1 MPIQTTQGP
10 IAAVASYTPMDYT
23 TQLQAMQ
30 GKVAE
35 VETAAQTGRQA
46 LAKLNFQDGYYTRG
60 LSNQLQGEYST
71 KVNNLVN
78 NLYES
83 GDATKFS
90 QGLAMLQGE
99 INTDERV
106 KAGKLDYLKS
116 KEHDQRSSNPD
127 AHKYFYSYTED
138 NSPVGKINPGDWN
151 QGITEE
157 DVTRFYNVLPP
168 EDLYTDYIE
177 KLQNLDN
184 LKLEEFLGYDENGF
198 LNVLTSSGPID
209 FPDGTTPAEAI
220 VAKLK
225 EVNPNLYILI
235 RDDYKKGGTSS
246 AINYKGRGLSE
257 EEFIRDVILQNE
269 PFLRDK
275 AVSLQQPSRSSQNTT
290 VVPELTPMT
299 SEAFATVIDPVSLTS
314 ADVPVTIDQVYNAL
328 DLNNS
333 NDLASLQI
341 LSENRE
347 GKANKAELNTIAFQ
361 VNLLND
367 FNNNGDPNFQEVFRN
382 GNELKASA
390 AEATNGILETNKFS
404 ETYGQL
410 FRQGESAAD
419 YFSRVKNTLRYL
431 GKATV
436 SDLMYNKDSI
446 LPAYDDFNQSD
457 DLVKMFTFGTGVL
470 TKEEMAAFVETNASI
485 IPPEALAEP
494 QIDPRREPPIDFGA
508 VSAEDFQDIYTH
520 ISNPFDASLEEYIKQ
535 SNNYY
540 SEDDQDYT
548 KAYRGAAPFA
558 LESTTE
564 LLALKESSPI
574 AFYEAARR
582 NYLENASL
590 YYSDILIGAGNV
602 QQKQAIFEEDTK
614 ALAENWAKYGTAD
627 LAANWNIVEVVQSAS
642 GGTTMTTES
651 GFESPRISGN
661 MEISSPYKDLSTSQ
675 FGVLTKSFV
684 KQEEDDKWIFQGFIV
699 PQGQA
704 SETGLMFTHIDDSTN
719 TTKNYIFQPK
729 RPTVLA
735 NTPHWQ
741 DLSGTQKTLAG
752 KTYKPVVAT
761 GDAMINQFGEDIGSL
776 LVENADLYG
785 INVDYVWNNTA
796 AKLSNTKMFRVAEDS
811 YYNDGEHA
819 VVAKVAGGNE
829 IYRVERRGGDVS
841 TWGDY
846 LGDTKDID
854 LGKTYLGTADYED
867 FIVSLV
873 IEGKISEDVLPDLLN
888 KSTMSSLS
896 GISKTTGLSV
906 DQLLKTPV
914 SFGNTKS
921 AFKHF
926 SQADAGENSAGIK
939 KRGLFVKT

>member
-46 LAKLNFQDGYYTRG
+46 LAQLKFEDGYYTRG
-60 LSNQLQGEYST
+60 LSNQLQEEYST

-78 NLYES
+78 SLYES

-127 AHKYFYSYTED
+127 AHKYFYSYTDD

-168 EDLYTDYIE
+168 EDLYTDYID

-198 LNVLTSSGPID
+198 LTILTSSGPINY
-209 FPDGTTPAEAI
+209 PDGTTPAEAI

-225 EVNPNLYILI
+225 KVNPNLHRLI
-235 RDDYKKGGTSS
+235 QDDYRKGGTNS

-257 EEFIRDVILQNE
+257 EEFIQDVILQSD
-269 PFLRDK
+269 PFLKDK
-275 AVSLQQPSRSSQNTT
+275 AVSIQQPSGSNQNTT
-290 VVPELTPMT
+290 DVPELTPMT

-485 IPPEALAEP
+485 MPEIPQTVGQGPSASVSGFAGP
-494 QIDPRREPPIDFGA
+494 STRTTDDPLL
-508 VSAEDFQDIYTH
+508 
-520 ISNPFDASLEEYIKQ
+520 NPFDASLEEYIKQ

-558 LESTTE
+558 IESTTE

-614 ALAENWAKYGTAD
+614 ALAENWGRYGTAD
-627 LAANWNIVEVVQSAS
+627 LAANWNIVEVVQSAG
-642 GGTTMTTES
+642 GGTTVTTRS
-651 GFESPRISGN
+651 GFESPRISPSDGGVK
-661 MEISSPYKDLSTSQ
+661 SPYKDLSTSQ

-684 KQEEDDKWIFQGFIV
+684 KQEEGDKWIFQGFIV

-752 KTYKPVVAT
+752 KTYRTVVAT

-776 LVENADLYG
+776 LEENADLYG

-796 AKLSNTKMFRVAEDS
+796 AKLSSTKMFRVAEDS

-854 LGKTYLGTADYED
+854 LGKTFLGTADYED

-873 IEGKISEDVLPDLLN
+873 IEGKISKDVLPDLLN

-896 GISKTTGLSV
+896 GISKTTGLSI